1 MSDSLRDAEN
11 RLGLQALAFG
21 TQDQFCRP
29 CVDCGLIT
37 GCFCDGDGEECYAAV
52 RMPQEDWAPNQ
63 LTPLCTACDRRFDMC
78 HFCRGIPWVTPLA
91 HRDRDRHQPAGLAGR
106 LDPPVSPDQPIY
118 YLVPEGTDARPHHG
132 VLGAPLRGPY
142 AGRPLDP
149 RPPTP
154 GSRTLP
160 TPKAPPTAAQIAGYN
175 SNNQGARRAKAKATP
190 DAAYRAAER
199 ELIDLLGA
207 DPLDDDP
214 IDP

>member
-1 MSDSLRDAEN
+1 M
-11 RLGLQALAFG
+11 
-21 TQDQFCRP
+21 
-29 CVDCGLIT
+29 
-37 GCFCDGDGEECYAAV
+37 
-52 RMPQEDWAPNQ
+52 
-63 LTPLCTACDRRFDMC
+63 
-78 HFCRGIPWVTPLA
+78 TPLA

-118 YLVPEGTDARPHHG
+118 YLVPEGTDARPHQG